1 MRNDRIYDDQPSN
14 PLIFV
19 VEDDKD
25 GRTSPANTDLVS
37 IIEKRGQT
45 NDRWRLC
52 PTGGHGDS
60 FQRASRERVRNS
72 SEPVRDFRS
81 RRTQSRGLITFAI
94 LLESPNYYNN
104 NGLELSDNKPSV
116 KQHPP
121 TQIPLRSA
129 YGAILVRLSKSNAN
143 CSSPCGCFSRH
154 SSSRTG
160 FIFRKHHL
168 SALHLG
174 IASRAQGDHER
185 KM

>member
-104 NGLELSDNKPSV
+104 NGLELSDNNPSV
-116 KQHPP
+116 KS
-121 TQIPLRSA
+121 ICARKVRST
-129 YGAILVRLSKSNAN
+129 ILHRSV
-143 CSSPCGCFSRH
+143 PSRIAVDH
-154 SSSRTG
+154 GKAAT
-160 FIFRKHHL
+160 
-168 SALHLG
+168 G
-174 IASRAQGDHER
+174 IASRIDGLPSQSAKQD
-185 KM
+185 